1 MKKTV
6 SAVLVILAALLP
18 FHVGAEDFSRYT
30 SRPCD
35 SCIIGFRDKSAF
47 CQSIKTGKYFV
58 YGFDRSVAGVGMK
71 GDKLYALVGSNQN
84 DMHYLKIMSDGK
96 VEKSVRIFN
105 LIIRRNCPVEI
116 DKSGNVFI
124 IRALGSIAEYG
135 CDGILKNEFEG
146 EYKYLFSLGGTI
158 YAADNSAI
166 YRIEDAAEKIT
177 ERTPNTFLSKASDSY
192 IAGSD
197 GFVYNVND
205 KTKLKARKSSAFT
218 ETESF
223 ILAASGESINAY
235 DKLSGR
241 LTGSLELDFVPFAL
255 YSEGKSVYAVEP
267 TTYCPRKLFES
278 DFVKVAHSRKVSEAE
293 PEKSSES
300 TEASTDLSEFEISG
314 KYIFFSTALKRPEL
328 REKLGLDSSKLKF
341 SARQGL
347 PTDTVMTFSDGR
359 ELTIIKYG
367 DLKGTDKINGTDI
380 KLMLDGLLGLQ
391 QLSEPQSLAADLN
404 TDGKLTNADL
414 VLMARLADNEK

>member
-6 SAVLVILAALLP
+6 SAVLIILAVLLP
-18 FHVGAEDFSRYT
+18 FHANAEDFSRYT
-30 SRPCD
+30 SKPCG
-35 SCIIGFRDKSAF
+35 SYIIGFRDKSAF

-71 GDKLYALVGSNQN
+71 GNRLYALVGSSQN
-84 DMHYLKIMSDGK
+84 DMHYLKIMSDGRI
-96 VEKSVRIFN
+96 EKSFKVFN
-105 LIIRRNCPVEI
+105 LSVRKNCPVEI

-135 CDGILKNEFEG
+135 SDGALKNEFEG

-166 YRIEDAAEKIT
+166 YHIEDTARKIT
-177 ERTPNTFLSKASDSY
+177 DRTPNTFLSKASDNY

-197 GFVYNVND
+197 GSVYNVNN
-205 KTKLKARKSSAFT
+205 KTKLKVQKSSAYA
-218 ETESF
+218 ETESY
-223 ILAASGESINAY
+223 IMAASGEWINAY

-241 LTGSLELDFVPFAL
+241 LAGSLELDFVPFAL
-255 YSEGKSVYAVEP
+255 YSKGKSVYAVEP
-267 TTYCPRKLFES
+267 MTYCSRKLFES
-278 DFVKVAHSRKVSEAE
+278 DFVKESPTRKVSGAE
-293 PEKSSES
+293 PKQTAET
-300 TEASTDLSEFEISG
+300 TEAAVDLSEFKISG
-314 KYIFFSTALKRPEL
+314 KYIFFPTALKRPEL
-328 REKLGLDSSKLKF
+328 REKLGLDSSRLKF

-347 PTDTVMTFSDGR
+347 PTDTLMTFEDGR

-367 DLKGTDKINGTDI
+367 DLKGTDKINTTDI

-391 QLSEPQSLAADLN
+391 ELSEPQSLAADLN

-414 VLMARLADNEK
+414 VLMARLADQEK